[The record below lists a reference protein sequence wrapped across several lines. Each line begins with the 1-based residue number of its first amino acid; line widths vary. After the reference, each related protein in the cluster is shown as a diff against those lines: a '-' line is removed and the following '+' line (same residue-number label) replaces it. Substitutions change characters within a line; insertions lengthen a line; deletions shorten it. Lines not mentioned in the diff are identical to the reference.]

1 MRYAVAEAVVTR
13 VERDAVWVRLRSTP
27 SCGPCADGRGC
38 GADRSLLS
46 LSAGDKDGF
55 SLPWRG
61 PREVTAGEFIQIS
74 MPIEGLVVAVLGL
87 FGLPL
92 LGFFGGASSAEF
104 FPSHGWA
111 DNVRQA
117 AGAAIGLALGAFVSR
132 RLLNGRIGQWLIP
145 KVSYEP

>member
-13 VERDAVWVRLRSTP
+13 VERDVVWVRLRSTS
-27 SCGPCADGRGC
+27 SCGPCAKGHGC

-46 LSAGDKDGF
+46 LSVGDNDGF

-61 PREVTAGEFIQIS
+61 PRAVTVGEFIQLS
-74 MPIEGLVVAVLGL
+74 MPIQGLVVVVVGL

-92 LGFFGGASSAEF
+92 LGFFCGASSAEF
-104 FPSHGWA
+104 FPFHGWA
-111 DNVRQA
+111 DDVRQA
-117 AGAAIGLALGAFVSR
+117 AGAAVGLALGVLVSR
-132 RLLNGRIGQWLIP
+132 RLLSGRIGQWLIP